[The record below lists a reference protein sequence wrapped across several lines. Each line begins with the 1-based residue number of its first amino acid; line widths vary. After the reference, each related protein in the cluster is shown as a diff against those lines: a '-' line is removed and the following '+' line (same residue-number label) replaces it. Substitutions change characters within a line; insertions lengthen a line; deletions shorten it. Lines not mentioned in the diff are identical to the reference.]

1 MNFCDISIIISQQ
14 TAKVAIFVNLSAI
27 ITALGGRHAIQQ
39 LLNVGPSAIS
49 NYMTRGHL
57 PARAKPIIYAALT
70 QKGYQIRADDL
81 EILAGPPATS
91 SQPLHH
97 DTHSGKRILLIV
109 AGGIAAYKALET
121 ARQLQQLGAHV
132 TGVMT
137 DGAKQFIT
145 PLSLAALTGEKC
157 YDSLF
162 SLTDEA
168 EMGHIRLARSAD
180 LVLVVPATANFM
192 ARANAGIADDLA
204 TTILLATTAKVAM
217 APAMNPAMWAHAA
230 TKHNFASLRQRG
242 VHMIGPVSGDTACG
256 EKGEGRMCEP
266 ADIAAAA
273 MQLITLQNIPNAKD
287 HAKSP
292 LAGKR
297 IIVTSGPT
305 IEPIDKV
312 RFIANRSS
320 GKQGHAI
327 AATLASRGA
336 NVVLISGP
344 VNEPAPDQVTMVQVT
359 TANEMLAA
367 CKAALPADIAICAAA
382 VADWRVQSVSD
393 QKLKKPEDPDAG
405 MMLALCQ
412 NPDILAH
419 ISSAPNRP
427 KLVIGFAAETEN
439 LLQNATKKRQR
450 KGCDW
455 IIANQVGGDADPVFG
470 STLNQA
476 MLISANG
483 VDEWPQMQKTDL
495 AETLADHIE
504 AEVTR

>member
-1 MNFCDISIIISQQ
+1 M
-14 TAKVAIFVNLSAI
+14 NLSAI

-57 PARAKPIIYAALT
+57 PERAKPIIYAALT

-81 EILAGPPATS
+81 EILASPPATS

-97 DTHSGKRILLIV
+97 DTHSSKRILLIV

-168 EMGHIRLARSAD
+168 EMGHIRLARSTD

-230 TKHNFASLRQRG
+230 TKHNFGSLRQRG

-256 EKGEGRMCEP
+256 EEGEGRLCEP

-273 MQLITLQNIPNAKD
+273 IQLITPQNKTNAKD

-336 NVVLISGP
+336 DVILISGP
-344 VNEPAPDQVTMVQVT
+344 VNEPTPDQVTMVQVT

-367 CKAALPADIAICAAA
+367 CKAALPAEIAICAAA
-382 VADWRVQSVSD
+382 VADWRVQSISD

-405 MMLALCQ
+405 MTLALCQ

-439 LLQNATKKRQR
+439 LLQNATRKRRR

-455 IIANQVGGDADPVFG
+455 IIANQVSGDADTVFG

-483 VDEWPQMQKTDL
+483 FDEWPQMQKTDL

>member
-1 MNFCDISIIISQQ
+1 M
-14 TAKVAIFVNLSAI
+14 NLSAI

-39 LLNVGPSAIS
+39 LLDVGPSAIS

-57 PARAKPIIYAALT
+57 PERVKPIIYAALT

-81 EILAGPPATS
+81 EILASPPATS
-91 SQPLHH
+91 SQSLHH
-97 DTHSGKRILLIV
+97 DIHSGKQILLIV

-230 TKHNFASLRQRG
+230 TKHNFTSLRQRG

-256 EKGEGRMCEP
+256 EEGEGRMCEP

-273 MQLITLQNIPNAKD
+273 MQLITPQNIPNAKD

-297 IIVTSGPT
+297 IIITSGPT

-336 NVVLISGP
+336 DVILISGP
-344 VNEPAPDQVTMVQVT
+344 VNEPTPDQVTIVQVT

-393 QKLKKPEDPDAG
+393 QKLKKQEDPDAG

-470 STLNQA
+470 STLNQV

-504 AEVTR
+504 AELTR

>member
-1 MNFCDISIIISQQ
+1 
-14 TAKVAIFVNLSAI
+14 
-27 ITALGGRHAIQQ
+27 
-39 LLNVGPSAIS
+39 
-49 NYMTRGHL
+49 
-57 PARAKPIIYAALT
+57 
-70 QKGYQIRADDL
+70 
-81 EILAGPPATS
+81 
-91 SQPLHH
+91 
-97 DTHSGKRILLIV
+97 
-109 AGGIAAYKALET
+109 
-121 ARQLQQLGAHV
+121 
-132 TGVMT
+132 
-137 DGAKQFIT
+137 
-145 PLSLAALTGEKC
+145 
-157 YDSLF
+157 
-162 SLTDEA
+162 
-168 EMGHIRLARSAD
+168 
-180 LVLVVPATANFM
+180 M

-230 TKHNFASLRQRG
+230 TKHNFTSLRQRG

-256 EKGEGRMCEP
+256 EEGEGRMCEP

-273 MQLITLQNIPNAKD
+273 MQLITPQNIPNAKD

-297 IIVTSGPT
+297 IIITSGPT

-336 NVVLISGP
+336 DVILISGP
-344 VNEPAPDQVTMVQVT
+344 VNEPTPDQVTIVQVT

-393 QKLKKPEDPDAG
+393 QKLKKQEDPDAG

-470 STLNQA
+470 STLNQV

-504 AEVTR
+504 AELTR

>member
-1 MNFCDISIIISQQ
+1 M
-14 TAKVAIFVNLSAI
+14 NLSAI

-39 LLNVGPSAIS
+39 LLDVGPSAIS

-57 PARAKPIIYAALT
+57 PERVKPIIYTALT
-70 QKGYQIRADDL
+70 EKGYQIRADDL
-81 EILAGPPATS
+81 EILASPPATS
-91 SQPLHH
+91 SQSLHH
-97 DTHSGKRILLIV
+97 DIHSGKRILLIV

-256 EKGEGRMCEP
+256 EEGEGRMCEP

-273 MQLITLQNIPNAKD
+273 MQLITPQNIPNAKD
-287 HAKSP
+287 HGKSP

-327 AATLASRGA
+327 AAS
-336 NVVLISGP
+336 S
-344 VNEPAPDQVTMVQVT
+344 
-359 TANEMLAA
+359 
-367 CKAALPADIAICAAA
+367 
-382 VADWRVQSVSD
+382 
-393 QKLKKPEDPDAG
+393 
-405 MMLALCQ
+405 CQ
-412 NPDILAH
+412 P
-419 ISSAPNRP
+419 R
-427 KLVIGFAAETEN
+427 
-439 LLQNATKKRQR
+439 R
-450 KGCDW
+450 GCDF
-455 IIANQVGGDADPVFG
+455 D
-470 STLNQA
+470 
-476 MLISANG
+476 
-483 VDEWPQMQKTDL
+483 
-495 AETLADHIE
+495 
-504 AEVTR
+504 

>member
-1 MNFCDISIIISQQ
+1 
-14 TAKVAIFVNLSAI
+14 
-27 ITALGGRHAIQQ
+27 
-39 LLNVGPSAIS
+39 
-49 NYMTRGHL
+49 MTRGHL
-57 PARAKPIIYAALT
+57 PERAKPIIYAALT

-97 DTHSGKRILLIV
+97 DTHCGKRILLIV

-145 PLSLAALTGEKC
+145 PLSIAALTGEKC

-230 TKHNFASLRQRG
+230 TKHNIARLRQRG
-242 VHMIGPVSGDTACG
+242 VQMIGPVSGNTACG
-256 EKGEGRMCEP
+256 EEGEGRMCKP

-273 MQLITLQNIPNAKD
+273 MQLITPQNMTHAKD
-287 HAKSP
+287 HDTSP
-292 LAGKR
+292 LVSKR

-327 AATLASRGA
+327 ATTLAKRGA
-336 NVVLISGP
+336 DVILISGP
-344 VNEPAPDQVTMVQVT
+344 VNEPTPDQVTMVQVT

-382 VADWRVQSVSD
+382 VADWRVKSMSG
-393 QKLKKPEDPDAG
+393 QKLKKPENPDAG
-405 MMLALCQ
+405 MVLALCQ

-419 ISSAPNRP
+419 ISSTSNRP

-455 IIANQVGGDADPVFG
+455 IIANQVGDDADLIFG
-470 STLNQA
+470 SDLNQA
-476 MLISANG
+476 LLVTATG

-495 AETLADHIE
+495 AEKLADHIE
-504 AEVTR
+504 AELTR

>member
-1 MNFCDISIIISQQ
+1 M
-14 TAKVAIFVNLSAI
+14 NLSAI

-57 PARAKPIIYAALT
+57 PERAKPIIYAALT

-81 EILAGPPATS
+81 EILASPTATS
-91 SQPLHH
+91 SQPLQR
-97 DTHSGKRILLIV
+97 DTHSGKQILLIV

-256 EKGEGRMCEP
+256 EEGEGRMCEP

-273 MQLITLQNIPNAKD
+273 MQLITPQNITNAKH

-336 NVVLISGP
+336 DVILISGP

-393 QKLKKPEDPDAG
+393 QKLKKPEDPNAG

-495 AETLADHIE
+495 AERLADHIE

>member
-1 MNFCDISIIISQQ
+1 MAIS
-14 TAKVAIFVNLSAI
+14 VNLSAI

-162 SLTDEA
+162 SLTDET

-256 EKGEGRMCEP
+256 EEGEGRMCEP

-273 MQLITLQNIPNAKD
+273 MQLITLQNIPNAKG

-336 NVVLISGP
+336 DVILISGP

-504 AEVTR
+504 AEVTK

>member
-1 MNFCDISIIISQQ
+1 
-14 TAKVAIFVNLSAI
+14 VAIFVNLSAI

-57 PARAKPIIYAALT
+57 SERAKPIIYAALT

-91 SQPLHH
+91 SQPLHQ

-256 EKGEGRMCEP
+256 EEGEGRMCEP

-273 MQLITLQNIPNAKD
+273 MQLITPQNITNAKD
-287 HAKSP
+287 HSKSP

-327 AATLASRGA
+327 AATLAKRGA
-336 NVVLISGP
+336 VVILISGP
-344 VNEPAPDQVTMVQVT
+344 VNEPTPDQVTMVQVT

-367 CKAALPADIAICAAA
+367 CKAALPAEIAICTAA
-382 VADWRVQSVSD
+382 VSDWRVKSASD
-393 QKLKKPEDPDAG
+393 QKLKKPEDPNAG
-405 MMLALCQ
+405 MTLALCQ

-419 ISSAPNRP
+419 ISSASNRP

-439 LLQNATKKRQR
+439 LLQNAIKKRQR

-455 IIANQVGGDADPVFG
+455 IIANQVGSDADPVFG
-470 STLNQA
+470 SALNQV
-476 MLISANG
+476 MLVSANG

-495 AETLADHIE
+495 AERLADHIE

>member
-1 MNFCDISIIISQQ
+1 
-14 TAKVAIFVNLSAI
+14 VAISVNLSAI

-57 PARAKPIIYAALT
+57 PERAKPIIYAALT

-91 SQPLHH
+91 SLPLHH
-97 DTHSGKRILLIV
+97 DAHSGKRILLIV

-137 DGAKQFIT
+137 DGAKQFIA

-230 TKHNFASLRQRG
+230 TKHNIASLRQRG

-256 EKGEGRMCEP
+256 EEGEGRMCEP
-266 ADIAAAA
+266 VDIATAA
-273 MQLITLQNIPNAKD
+273 MQLITPQNIPNAKD

-336 NVVLISGP
+336 DVILISGP
-344 VNEPAPDQVTMVQVT
+344 VNEPAPDQVTVAQVT

-393 QKLKKPEDPDAG
+393 QKLKKPDDPDAG
-405 MMLALCQ
+405 MMLTLCQ

-439 LLQNATKKRQR
+439 LLQNATKKRQL

-504 AEVTR
+504 AEITR

>member
-1 MNFCDISIIISQQ
+1 
-14 TAKVAIFVNLSAI
+14 
-27 ITALGGRHAIQQ
+27 
-39 LLNVGPSAIS
+39 
-49 NYMTRGHL
+49 
-57 PARAKPIIYAALT
+57 
-70 QKGYQIRADDL
+70 
-81 EILAGPPATS
+81 
-91 SQPLHH
+91 
-97 DTHSGKRILLIV
+97 
-109 AGGIAAYKALET
+109 
-121 ARQLQQLGAHV
+121 
-132 TGVMT
+132 
-137 DGAKQFIT
+137 
-145 PLSLAALTGEKC
+145 
-157 YDSLF
+157 
-162 SLTDEA
+162 
-168 EMGHIRLARSAD
+168 MGHIRLARSAD

-242 VHMIGPVSGDTACG
+242 VHMIGPISGDTACG

-266 ADIAAAA
+266 ADITAAA
-273 MQLITLQNIPNAKD
+273 MQLITPRNMTNAQNITSAKD
-287 HAKSP
+287 HDKSP

-336 NVVLISGP
+336 DVILISGP
-344 VNEPAPDQVTMVQVT
+344 VNEPTPDQVTMVQVT

-367 CKAALPADIAICAAA
+367 CKAALPAEIAICAAA
-382 VADWRVQSVSD
+382 VADWRVQSISD

-405 MMLALCQ
+405 MTLALCQ

-427 KLVIGFAAETEN
+427 KLVIGLAAET
-439 LLQNATKKRQR
+439 
-450 KGCDW
+450 
-455 IIANQVGGDADPVFG
+455 
-470 STLNQA
+470 
-476 MLISANG
+476 
-483 VDEWPQMQKTDL
+483 
-495 AETLADHIE
+495 
-504 AEVTR
+504 

>member
-1 MNFCDISIIISQQ
+1 
-14 TAKVAIFVNLSAI
+14 
-27 ITALGGRHAIQQ
+27 
-39 LLNVGPSAIS
+39 
-49 NYMTRGHL
+49 
-57 PARAKPIIYAALT
+57 
-70 QKGYQIRADDL
+70 
-81 EILAGPPATS
+81 
-91 SQPLHH
+91 
-97 DTHSGKRILLIV
+97 
-109 AGGIAAYKALET
+109 
-121 ARQLQQLGAHV
+121 
-132 TGVMT
+132 
-137 DGAKQFIT
+137 
-145 PLSLAALTGEKC
+145 
-157 YDSLF
+157 
-162 SLTDEA
+162 
-168 EMGHIRLARSAD
+168 
-180 LVLVVPATANFM
+180 
-192 ARANAGIADDLA
+192 
-204 TTILLATTAKVAM
+204 M
-217 APAMNPAMWAHAA
+217 APAMNPAMWVHAA
-230 TKHNFASLRQRG
+230 TQHNFASLRQRG

-256 EKGEGRMCEP
+256 EEGEGRMCEP

-273 MQLITLQNIPNAKD
+273 MQLITPEKLTNAKD
-287 HAKSP
+287 ITNPKDRDKSP

-327 AATLASRGA
+327 AATLAKRGA
-336 NVVLISGP
+336 DVILISGP
-344 VNEPAPDQVTMVQVT
+344 VNEPTPDQVTMVQVT

-382 VADWRVQSVSD
+382 VADWRVKSASD
-393 QKLKKPEDPDAG
+393 QKLKKPEDADAG
-405 MMLALCQ
+405 MTLALCQ

-419 ISSAPNRP
+419 ISSASNRP

-439 LLQNATKKRQR
+439 LLQNASKKRQR

-495 AETLADHIE
+495 AERLADHIE

>member
-1 MNFCDISIIISQQ
+1 
-14 TAKVAIFVNLSAI
+14 VNLSAI
-27 ITALGGRHAIQQ
+27 FTALGGRHAIQQ

-57 PARAKPIIYAALT
+57 PERAKPIIYAALT

-81 EILAGPPATS
+81 EILASPPATS

-230 TKHNFASLRQRG
+230 TKHNFGSLRQRG

-256 EKGEGRMCEP
+256 EEGEGRLCEP

-273 MQLITLQNIPNAKD
+273 MQLITPQNKTNAKD

-336 NVVLISGP
+336 DVILISGP
-344 VNEPAPDQVTMVQVT
+344 VNEPTPDQVTMVQVT

-367 CKAALPADIAICAAA
+367 CKAALPAEIAICAAA
-382 VADWRVQSVSD
+382 VADWRVQSISD

-405 MMLALCQ
+405 MTLALCQ

-439 LLQNATKKRQR
+439 LLQNATKKRRR

-455 IIANQVGGDADPVFG
+455 IIANQVSGDADTVFG

-476 MLISANG
+476 MLISENG
-483 VDEWPQMQKTDL
+483 FNKWPQMQKTDL

>member
-1 MNFCDISIIISQQ
+1 M
-14 TAKVAIFVNLSAI
+14 NLSAI

-57 PARAKPIIYAALT
+57 PERAKPIIYAALT

-81 EILAGPPATS
+81 EILASPPATS

-97 DTHSGKRILLIV
+97 DTHSGKRVLLIV

-230 TKHNFASLRQRG
+230 TKHNFGSLRQRG

-256 EKGEGRMCEP
+256 EEGEGRLCEP

-273 MQLITLQNIPNAKD
+273 MQLITPQNKNNAKD

-336 NVVLISGP
+336 DVILISGP
-344 VNEPAPDQVTMVQVT
+344 VNEPTPDQVTMVQVT

-367 CKAALPADIAICAAA
+367 CKAALPAEIAICAAA
-382 VADWRVQSVSD
+382 VADWRVQSISN

-405 MMLALCQ
+405 MTLALCQ

-439 LLQNATKKRQR
+439 LLQNATKKRRR

-455 IIANQVGGDADPVFG
+455 IIANQVSGDADTVFG

-483 VDEWPQMQKTDL
+483 FDEWPQMQKTDL

-504 AEVTR
+504 AEVTK

>member
-1 MNFCDISIIISQQ
+1 M
-14 TAKVAIFVNLSAI
+14 NLSAI

-49 NYMTRGHL
+49 NYLTRGHL
-57 PARAKPIIYAALT
+57 PERAKPIIYAALT

-81 EILAGPPATS
+81 EILASPPATS
-91 SQPLHH
+91 SQSLHH
-97 DTHSGKRILLIV
+97 DIHSGKRILLIV

-132 TGVMT
+132 TSVMT

-168 EMGHIRLARSAD
+168 EMGHIRLARSAN

-230 TKHNFASLRQRG
+230 TKHNIASLRQRG
-242 VHMIGPVSGDTACG
+242 VHMIGPVNGNTACG
-256 EKGEGRMCEP
+256 DEGEGRMCEP

-273 MQLITLQNIPNAKD
+273 MQLITLQNMTNTKD
-287 HAKSP
+287 QNKSP

-327 AATLASRGA
+327 AAALAKRGA
-336 NVVLISGP
+336 DVILISGP
-344 VNEPAPDQVTMVQVT
+344 VNEPTPDQVTMVQVT

-367 CKAALPADIAICAAA
+367 CKAVLPADIAICAAA
-382 VADWRVQSVSD
+382 VADWRVKSMSD

>member
-1 MNFCDISIIISQQ
+1 MAIS
-14 TAKVAIFVNLSAI
+14 VNLSAI

-162 SLTDEA
+162 SLTDET

-230 TKHNFASLRQRG
+230 TKHNITSLRQRG

-256 EKGEGRMCEP
+256 EEGEGRMCEP

-305 IEPIDKV
+305 IEPIDNV

-495 AETLADHIE
+495 AERLADHIE

>member
-1 MNFCDISIIISQQ
+1 M
-14 TAKVAIFVNLSAI
+14 AIFVNLSAI

-57 PARAKPIIYAALT
+57 PERAKPIIYAALT

-81 EILAGPPATS
+81 EILASPPATS

-121 ARQLQQLGAHV
+121 ARRLQQLGAHV

-168 EMGHIRLARSAD
+168 EMGHIRLARSAN

-217 APAMNPAMWAHAA
+217 APAMNPTMWAHAA
-230 TKHNFASLRQRG
+230 TKHNFDSLRQRG

-256 EKGEGRMCEP
+256 EEGEGRLCEP

-273 MQLITLQNIPNAKD
+273 MQLITPQNKTNAKD

-336 NVVLISGP
+336 DVILISGP
-344 VNEPAPDQVTMVQVT
+344 VNEPTPDQVTMVQVT

-367 CKAALPADIAICAAA
+367 CKAALPAEIAICAAA
-382 VADWRVQSVSD
+382 VADWRVQSISD

-405 MMLALCQ
+405 MTLALCQ

-439 LLQNATKKRQR
+439 LLQNATKKRRR

-455 IIANQVGGDADPVFG
+455 IIANQVSGDAHTVFG

-483 VDEWPQMQKTDL
+483 FDEWPQMQKTDL

>member
-1 MNFCDISIIISQQ
+1 
-14 TAKVAIFVNLSAI
+14 VNLSAI

-39 LLNVGPSAIS
+39 LLDVGPSAIS

-57 PARAKPIIYAALT
+57 PERVKPIIYAALT

-81 EILAGPPATS
+81 EILASPPATS
-91 SQPLHH
+91 SQSLHH
-97 DTHSGKRILLIV
+97 DIHSGKQILLIV

-230 TKHNFASLRQRG
+230 TKHNFTSLRQRG

-256 EKGEGRMCEP
+256 EEGEGRMCEP

-273 MQLITLQNIPNAKD
+273 MQLITPQNIPNAKD

-297 IIVTSGPT
+297 IIITSGPT

-336 NVVLISGP
+336 DVILISGP
-344 VNEPAPDQVTMVQVT
+344 VNEPTPDQVTIVQVT

-393 QKLKKPEDPDAG
+393 QKLKKQEDPDAG

-470 STLNQA
+470 STLNQV

-504 AEVTR
+504 AELTR

>member
-1 MNFCDISIIISQQ
+1 MAIS
-14 TAKVAIFVNLSAI
+14 VNLSAI

-49 NYMTRGHL
+49 NYLTRGHL
-57 PARAKPIIYAALT
+57 PERAKPIIYAALT
-70 QKGYQIRADDL
+70 KKGYQIRADDL

-91 SQPLHH
+91 SQPLHS
-97 DTHSGKRILLIV
+97 DTHFGKRILLIV

-256 EKGEGRMCEP
+256 EEGEGRMCEP

-273 MQLITLQNIPNAKD
+273 MQLITPQNIPNAKD

-312 RFIANRSS
+312 RFITNRSS

-327 AATLASRGA
+327 AASLASRGA
-336 NVVLISGP
+336 DVILISGP

-470 STLNQA
+470 SALNQA

-504 AEVTR
+504 AELTR

>member
-1 MNFCDISIIISQQ
+1 MTIS
-14 TAKVAIFVNLSAI
+14 VNLSAI

-109 AGGIAAYKALET
+109 AGGIAAYKGLET

-162 SLTDEA
+162 SLTDET

-256 EKGEGRMCEP
+256 EEGEGRMCEP

-273 MQLITLQNIPNAKD
+273 MQLITLQNIPNAKG

>member
-1 MNFCDISIIISQQ
+1 MAIS
-14 TAKVAIFVNLSAI
+14 VNLLAI

-49 NYMTRGHL
+49 NYLTRGHL
-57 PARAKPIIYAALT
+57 PERAKPIIYAALT
-70 QKGYQIRADDL
+70 KKGYQIRTDDL
-81 EILAGPPATS
+81 EILAGPLATS

-97 DTHSGKRILLIV
+97 DAHSGKRILLIV

-256 EKGEGRMCEP
+256 EEGEGRMCEP

-273 MQLITLQNIPNAKD
+273 MQLITPQNMANARDITNARD
-287 HAKSP
+287 HNKSQ

-327 AATLASRGA
+327 AAALAKRGA
-336 NVVLISGP
+336 DVILISGP
-344 VNEPAPDQVTMVQVT
+344 VSEPTPDQVTMVQVT

-367 CKAALPADIAICAAA
+367 CKAALPAEIAICAAA
-382 VADWRVQSVSD
+382 VADWRVQSISD
-393 QKLKKPEDPDAG
+393 QKLKKPEDPEAG
-405 MMLALCQ
+405 MTLALCQ

-419 ISSAPNRP
+419 ISSASNRP

-495 AETLADHIE
+495 AERLADHIE

>member
-1 MNFCDISIIISQQ
+1 M
-14 TAKVAIFVNLSAI
+14 NLSAI

-49 NYMTRGHL
+49 NYLTRGHL
-57 PARAKPIIYAALT
+57 PERAKPIIYAALT
-70 QKGYQIRADDL
+70 KKGYQIRADDL
-81 EILAGPPATS
+81 EILACPPATS
-91 SQPLHH
+91 SQPLYH

-180 LVLVVPATANFM
+180 LVLVVPATANLM

-256 EKGEGRMCEP
+256 EEGEGRMCEP

-273 MQLITLQNIPNAKD
+273 MQLITPQNIPNAKD

-327 AATLASRGA
+327 AASLASRGA
-336 NVVLISGP
+336 DVILISGP

-393 QKLKKPEDPDAG
+393 QKLKKPEDQDAG

-470 STLNQA
+470 SALNQA

-504 AEVTR
+504 AELTR

>member
-1 MNFCDISIIISQQ
+1 M
-14 TAKVAIFVNLSAI
+14 NLSAI

-39 LLNVGPSAIS
+39 LLDVGPSAIS

-57 PARAKPIIYAALT
+57 PERVKPIIYTALT
-70 QKGYQIRADDL
+70 EKGYQIRADDL
-81 EILAGPPATS
+81 EILASPPATS
-91 SQPLHH
+91 SQSLHH
-97 DTHSGKRILLIV
+97 DIHSGKRILLIV

-256 EKGEGRMCEP
+256 EEGEGRMCEP

-273 MQLITLQNIPNAKD
+273 MQLITPQNIPNAKD

-327 AATLASRGA
+327 AATLAKRGA
-336 NVVLISGP
+336 DVILISGP
-344 VNEPAPDQVTMVQVT
+344 VNEPTPDQVTMVQVT

-470 STLNQA
+470 SALNQA

-504 AEVTR
+504 AELTR